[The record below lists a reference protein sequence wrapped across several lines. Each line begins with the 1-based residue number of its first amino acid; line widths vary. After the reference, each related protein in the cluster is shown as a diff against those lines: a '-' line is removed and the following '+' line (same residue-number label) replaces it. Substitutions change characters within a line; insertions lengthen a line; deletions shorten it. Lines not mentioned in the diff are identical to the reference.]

1 MKFLALTLK
10 NVKSTPLTGNSD
22 QEIQST
28 VWNTKSFVDRV
39 EIPDVV
45 DAAGNL
51 LSPSMVTGLICRVP
65 KKARVGALDTHG
77 TRTLGQKPWLT
88 DRGVGANNVT
98 QGWKNLA
105 HPFASCR
112 KQAFISSPQRHIC
125 KYSRHWQA
133 GYKPLSWT
141 NYWHG
146 LIFQA
151 SDFFPLSWWLTRGWD
166 SSPSFLSIWL
176 KERILKTILSTWP
189 MYWKRKQMP
198 WNCNLYSGAPNAHK
212 RKAANKLPISLETT
226 ANIFTNSVLLTNN

>member
-1 MKFLALTLK
+1 M
-10 NVKSTPLTGNSD
+10 
-22 QEIQST
+22 
-28 VWNTKSFVDRV
+28 WNTKSFVDRV
-39 EIPDVV
+39 EIPVVVV

-65 KKARVGALDTHG
+65 KKARVGALDIRSERSLSGKNPGSPTEGWGQIMSHRG
-77 TRTLGQKPWLT
+77 EKTWRTPLPA
-88 DRGVGANNVT
+88 VEN
-98 QGWKNLA
+98 
-105 HPFASCR
+105 
-112 KQAFISSPQRHIC
+112 QAFISSPQRHIC

-198 WNCNLYSGAPNAHK
+198 WNCNLYSGAPNALK
-212 RKAANKLPISLETT
+212 RKAANKQPTSLEIT
-226 ANIFTNSVLLTNN
+226 ANIFMNSVLLTNN